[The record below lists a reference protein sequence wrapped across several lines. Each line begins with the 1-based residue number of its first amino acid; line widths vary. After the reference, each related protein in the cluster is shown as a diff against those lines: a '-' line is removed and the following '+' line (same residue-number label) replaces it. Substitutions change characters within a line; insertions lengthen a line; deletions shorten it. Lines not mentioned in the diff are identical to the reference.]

1 MISLHVFPPSPRA
14 IKVVA
19 LKNFLKIEVEV
30 RALDYFKA
38 DHLQP
43 EFAKLNPNRR
53 MPVLEEDGWVLWE
66 SNAILLFLA
75 AQKPDYGLW
84 PTSVREQA
92 EVMRWLSWESSHWD
106 PAWDILIT
114 EHLKKRAL
122 VTRESGRRTEG
133 ATNDPQAADPA
144 RIAEGLRAI
153 HELAGILDEQLAD
166 QSWVAGENLTIAD
179 FALAPWISVGSM
191 LGAPLDGFDAV
202 QRWYGTVV
210 ALPGWEQALPHRPA
224 S

>member
-92 EVMRWLSWESSHWD
+92 EVMRWLS
-106 PAWDILIT
+106 
-114 EHLKKRAL
+114 
-122 VTRESGRRTEG
+122 
-133 ATNDPQAADPA
+133 
-144 RIAEGLRAI
+144 
-153 HELAGILDEQLAD
+153 
-166 QSWVAGENLTIAD
+166 
-179 FALAPWISVGSM
+179 
-191 LGAPLDGFDAV
+191 
-202 QRWYGTVV
+202 
-210 ALPGWEQALPHRPA
+210 
-224 S
+224 